1 MSEYNAEVEKLID
14 RLSLY
19 VDVIKGDFAGTTPVV
34 QDLIK
39 QLVEASIEYGRE
51 LGIQDVVD
59 SPLDYI
65 ELSSLAPERE

>member
-19 VDVIKGDFAGTTPVV
+19 VDVIKGDFAGTTPMVK
-34 QDLIK
+34 DLIK